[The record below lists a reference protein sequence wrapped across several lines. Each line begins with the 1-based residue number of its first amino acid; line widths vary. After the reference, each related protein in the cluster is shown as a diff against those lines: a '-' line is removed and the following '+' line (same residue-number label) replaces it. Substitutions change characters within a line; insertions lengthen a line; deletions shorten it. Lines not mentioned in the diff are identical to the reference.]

1 MKRKI
6 RLLDENTINRIAAG
20 EVIERPLSIVKEL
33 VENAIDAGA
42 DALTIEIKGGGIDM
56 VRVTDNGSGIEPED
70 VRNAF
75 LSHATSKI
83 EKAED
88 LFAVKSLGFRGEALS
103 SIASVCQVELVTKT
117 ADEMTGIRYRIDG
130 GEEVSFE
137 EIGAPDGT
145 TFVARNLFFHTPARR
160 KFLRTAITEAGYVTG
175 FVEHLAICYPQ
186 ISVKYVVNGSNR
198 LVTTGN
204 GNRIENIYKVF
215 GRETAGSI
223 LNVKAEDDHIRL
235 AGYAA
240 KPIVVKNNRDH
251 EIFFVNGHEIN
262 DRILQKAVEEAYR
275 PYLMQHK
282 FPFVILIIERDPSLL
297 DINVHPR
304 KSEVRFVEKTVL
316 FEFVRK
322 AVTMALSETE
332 LINKA
337 EPEDPGK
344 KRPEPPASAPE
355 PFETKRREEVTYES
369 SESFFDV
376 LMEKPETTYSAA
388 PVSKVDPLPETGAPA
403 DDIPAAAP
411 VPVQQSLDL
420 KVMKPENKPYFRLVG
435 QVFETYWIIE
445 YQDKMYIIDQ
455 HAAHEKVMYERFVK
469 DFRNRQVVSQYMNPA
484 LIVTLSGKQEVT
496 LKKYME
502 AFNSM
507 GFEIEHFEGAEYALR
522 AVPSGFM
529 QLEDRDIFTGLIDE
543 LSDET
548 DTEDVSIIH
557 DRLAT
562 MSCKAAVKGNTRLS
576 FAEADELL
584 SQLLSLENPYN
595 CPHGRPTMIEYT
607 EKDLEKKFKRIV

>member
-1 MKRKI
+1 MKKKI

-42 DALTIEIKGGGIDM
+42 DALTIEIRGGGIDM
-56 VRVTDNGSGIEPED
+56 IRVTDNGSGIAPED

-88 LFAVKSLGFRGEALS
+88 LFLIKSLGFRGEALS

-145 TFVARNLFFHTPARR
+145 TIVARNLFFHTPARR
-160 KFLRTAITEAGYVTG
+160 KFLRTAITEAGYITD
-175 FVEHLAICYPQ
+175 FVEHLAVCYPQ

-204 GNRIENIYKVF
+204 GSRIENIYKVF
-215 GRETAGSI
+215 GRETTDSI
-223 LNVKAEDDHIRL
+223 LTFGAEDEHIKL
-235 AGYAA
+235 SGYAA

-282 FPFVILIIERDPSLL
+282 FPFAILIIEMDPSLL

-316 FEFVRK
+316 FEFVRQ
-322 AVTMALSETE
+322 AVNAALSEKE

-337 EPEDPGK
+337 EPEEASK
-344 KRPEPPASAPE
+344 KRPDPPASAPE
-355 PFETKRREEVTYES
+355 PFEKKRLEEARYES

-376 LMEKPETTYSAA
+376 LMEKPETPYRVIPTA
-388 PVSKVDPLPETGAPA
+388 PEETLSPA
-403 DDIPAAAP
+403 DTASDTAGTGVHI
-411 VPVQQSLDL
+411 QQSLDL
-420 KVMKPENKPYFRLVG
+420 KVMRPGNKPYFRLVG
-435 QVFETYWIIE
+435 QVFDTYWIIE

-469 DFRNRQVVSQYMNPA
+469 EFRNRQVVSQYLNPA

-529 QLEDRDIFTGLIDE
+529 QLEDREIFTGLIDE

-562 MSCKAAVKGNTRLS
+562 MSCKAAVKGNTKLS

>member
-1 MKRKI
+1 MTEMKEKI
-6 RLLDENTINRIAAG
+6 HLLDENTINRIAAG

-33 VENAIDAGA
+33 VENAIDAGS
-42 DALTIEIKGGGIDM
+42 DAITIEIKGGGSDL
-56 VRVTDNGSGIEPED
+56 VRVTDNGSGIPHDE
-70 VRNAF
+70 VRKAF

-83 EKAED
+83 ERAED
-88 LFAVKSLGFRGEALS
+88 LFAIKSLGFRGEALS
-103 SIASVCQVELVTKT
+103 SIASVCQVELITKT
-117 ADEMTGIRYRIDG
+117 KDEMTAIRYRVDG

-160 KFLRTAITEAGYVTG
+160 KFLRTAITEAGYITE
-175 FVEHLAICYPQ
+175 FAEHLAICYPE

-215 GRETAGSI
+215 GRETAENI
-223 LNVKAEDDHIRL
+223 LTVKAEGPHIRL
-235 AGYAA
+235 LGYAA

-262 DRILQKAVEEAYR
+262 DRILERAVEEAYR

-282 FPFVILIIERDPSLL
+282 FPFVILILDMDPSLL

-316 FEFVRK
+316 FEFIRK
-322 AVTMALSETE
+322 AVSEALSQTE
-332 LINKA
+332 LINRA
-337 EPEDPGK
+337 EEDEGK
-344 KRPEPPASAPE
+344 KEKYVSPASAPE
-355 PFETKRREEVTYES
+355 PFETKRRDAIAYEE
-369 SESFFDV
+369 SESIF
-376 LMEKPETTYSAA
+376 ETVKEEAEY
-388 PVSKVDPLPETGAPA
+388 
-403 DDIPAAAP
+403 I
-411 VPVQQSLDL
+411 PVQQSFDM
-420 KVMKPENKPYFRLVG
+420 KVMRPENRPYFRLVG
-435 QVFETYWIIE
+435 QVFDTYWIIE
-445 YQDKMYIIDQ
+445 YRDRMYIVDQ

-469 DFRNRQVVSQYMNPA
+469 EFKDRQVVSQYLNPA
-484 LIVTLSGKQEVT
+484 LIVTLDGRQEVT

-529 QLEDRDIFTGLIDE
+529 QLENREIFEGLIDE
-543 LSDET
+543 LSEET
-548 DTEDVSIIH
+548 DTTDVSVIH

-576 FAEADELL
+576 TGEADELL
-584 SQLLSLENPYN
+584 TQLLSLENPYN

-607 EKDLEKKFKRIV
+607 QRDLEKRFKRIV

>member
-1 MKRKI
+1 MKEKI
-6 RLLDENTINRIAAG
+6 HLLDENTINRIAAG

-33 VENAIDAGA
+33 VENAIDAGS
-42 DALTIEIKGGGIDM
+42 DAITIEIKGGGSDL
-56 VRVTDNGSGIEPED
+56 VRVTDNGSGIPHDE
-70 VRNAF
+70 VRKAF

-83 EKAED
+83 ERAED
-88 LFAVKSLGFRGEALS
+88 LFAIKSLGFRGEALS
-103 SIASVCQVELVTKT
+103 SIASVCQVELITKT
-117 ADEMTGIRYRIDG
+117 KDEMTAIRYRVDG

-160 KFLRTAITEAGYVTG
+160 KFLRTAITEAGYITE
-175 FVEHLAICYPQ
+175 FAEHLAICYPE

-215 GRETAGSI
+215 GRETAENI
-223 LNVKAEDDHIRL
+223 LTVKAEGPHIRL
-235 AGYAA
+235 LGYAA

-262 DRILQKAVEEAYR
+262 DRILERAVEEAYR

-282 FPFVILIIERDPSLL
+282 FPFVILILDMDPSLL

-316 FEFVRK
+316 FEFIRK
-322 AVTMALSETE
+322 AVSEALSQTE
-332 LINKA
+332 LINRA
-337 EPEDPGK
+337 EEDEGK
-344 KRPEPPASAPE
+344 KEKYVSPASAPE
-355 PFETKRREEVTYES
+355 PFETKRRDAIAYEE
-369 SESFFDV
+369 SESIF
-376 LMEKPETTYSAA
+376 ETVKEEAEY
-388 PVSKVDPLPETGAPA
+388 
-403 DDIPAAAP
+403 I
-411 VPVQQSLDL
+411 PVQQSFDM
-420 KVMKPENKPYFRLVG
+420 KVMRPENRPYFRLVG
-435 QVFETYWIIE
+435 QVFDTYWIIE
-445 YQDKMYIIDQ
+445 YRDRMYIVDQ

-469 DFRNRQVVSQYMNPA
+469 EFKDRQVVSQYLNPA
-484 LIVTLSGKQEVT
+484 LIVTLDGRQEVT

-529 QLEDRDIFTGLIDE
+529 QLENREIFEGLIDE
-543 LSDET
+543 LSEET
-548 DTEDVSIIH
+548 DTTDVSVIH

-576 FAEADELL
+576 TGEADELL
-584 SQLLSLENPYN
+584 TQLLSLENPYN

-607 EKDLEKKFKRIV
+607 QRDLEKRFKRIV